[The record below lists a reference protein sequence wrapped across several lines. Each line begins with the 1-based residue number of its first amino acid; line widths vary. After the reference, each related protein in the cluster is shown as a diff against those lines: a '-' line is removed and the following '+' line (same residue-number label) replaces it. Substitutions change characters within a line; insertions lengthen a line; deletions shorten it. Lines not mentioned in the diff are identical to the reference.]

1 MTDNLRL
8 LSVYLHDFSSVHLD
22 RKFSIGYGLKN
33 DLVSIFDIL
42 WYLTSYPKI
51 F

>member
-1 MTDNLRL
+1 MTDNIRL
-8 LSVYLHDFSSVHLD
+8 LSVSHDFSYAHLD

-42 WYLTSYPKI
+42 GYLTSYTKI